1 MAHKANVHLMNKAL
15 DVHGMNKLPLFGSGV
30 RMLEAAQGD
39 KPDDSRI
46 LLGLLNS
53 VERDGG
59 QSQRRLGSELGIA
72 LGLVNAYLK
81 RCVKKGL
88 IKVTQAPARRY
99 VYYLTPQGF
108 AEKSRLT
115 VEYLSYSF
123 SFFRE
128 AKADCDV
135 ALKAAVDGGFTR
147 IVLVGI
153 SDLAEIAMICAPENG
168 VKLVAV
174 VDGVAKRAQFVGIPV
189 VQSFDQIVG
198 AFDAALI
205 TEMQETEETL
215 ERVTALIGSERTFM
229 PMLLGSRTRKVSEV
243 AS

>member
-1 MAHKANVHLMNKAL
+1 
-15 DVHGMNKLPLFGSGV
+15 
-30 RMLEAAQGD
+30 MLEATQHE

-46 LLGLLNS
+46 MLGLLSS

-81 RCVKKGL
+81 RCVKKGF
-88 IKVTQAPARRY
+88 IKVTHAPARRY

-135 ALKAAVDGGFTR
+135 ALKAAAARGFTR
-147 IVLVGI
+147 IALAGI

-168 VKLVAV
+168 VKIVAV
-174 VDGVAKRAQFVGIPV
+174 VDGPANRSHFVGVTV
-189 VQSFDQIVG
+189 VGSFDQI
-198 AFDAALI
+198 ADSFDAVLI
-205 TEMQETEETL
+205 TDMQATADTL
-215 ERVTALIGSERTFM
+215 ERVTALVGAERTLL
-229 PMLLGSRTRKVSEV
+229 PTLLGLRTRRVAEV